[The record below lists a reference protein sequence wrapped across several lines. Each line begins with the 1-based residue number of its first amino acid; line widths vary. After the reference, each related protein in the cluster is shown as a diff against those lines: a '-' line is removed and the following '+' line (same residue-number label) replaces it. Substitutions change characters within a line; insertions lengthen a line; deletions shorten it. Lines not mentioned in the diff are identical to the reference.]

1 MIKKIAIYGKGG
13 IGKST
18 TVANLSAVYANND
31 LNCLVIGC
39 DPKADTT
46 RTLCGRRIPTVVDTL
61 KNNRKPS
68 EEDIIVKGYNDILCV
83 ESGGPEPGV
92 GCAGRGVIVAM
103 KRLEN
108 LGVFDK
114 DLDVVIYDVL
124 GDVVCGGFSV
134 PLREKYADEVIIV
147 TSGEYMSLYAANN
160 IVKGIKKLKGN
171 LSGII
176 CNCRNVDH
184 EKEIVS
190 EFASKIGTRIIGTI
204 NRSNLI
210 QESELDA
217 KTVVEKYPES
227 KEASE
232 YEALATNIM
241 ENKVFTTPEPMDDEE
256 FEKFFKSFLEW
267 MKIISYAQGNHFYMV
282 WRCFLY
288 IIYNI
293 SFTFLKPNTIIFN
306 NI

>member
-18 TVANLSAVYANND
+18 TVANLSAVWASED

-46 RTLCGRRIPTVVDTL
+46 RTLYGKRIPTVVNTL
-61 KNNRKPS
+61 RDNRNPEK
-68 EEDIIVKGYNDILCV
+68 EDLVFEGFKGISCV

-103 KRLEN
+103 KRLEKLDIFN
-108 LGVFDK
+108 D
-114 DLDVVIYDVL
+114 DLDVVVYDVL

-160 IVKGIKKLKGN
+160 IVRGVKKLKGN
-171 LSGII
+171 LSGIV
-176 CNCRNVDH
+176 CNCRNVDN
-184 EKEIVS
+184 EEEIVND
-190 EFASKIGTRIIGTI
+190 FAKKIGTHVVGTI
-204 NRSNLI
+204 HRSNLI
-210 QESELDA
+210 QDAELDA

-227 KEASE
+227 DETQEYRDLASS
-232 YEALATNIM
+232 IM
-241 ENKVFTTPEPMDDEE
+241 GNEMTSTPEPMEDTE
-256 FEKFFKSFLEW
+256 FEEFFKSYL
-267 MKIISYAQGNHFYMV
+267 
-282 WRCFLY
+282 
-288 IIYNI
+288 
-293 SFTFLKPNTIIFN
+293 
-306 NI
+306 